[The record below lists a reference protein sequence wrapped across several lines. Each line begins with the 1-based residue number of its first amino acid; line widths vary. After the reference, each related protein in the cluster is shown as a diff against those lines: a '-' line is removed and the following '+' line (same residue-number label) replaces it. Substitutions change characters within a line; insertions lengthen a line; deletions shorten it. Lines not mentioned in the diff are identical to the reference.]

1 MSARRELP
9 DAFRLLLAV
18 LGLLML
24 VRAALLLRRLRNE
37 ARANLVG
44 SLVLLGTLTA
54 VIGVTALVASV
65 FPSPA
70 TIWILVA
77 AMVALPLSRMF
88 LGRRQHR

>member
-1 MSARRELP
+1 MLAANSS
-9 DAFRLLLAV
+9 DAFRLLLVV

-24 VRAALLLRRLRNE
+24 VRAALLLRRLRK
-37 ARANLVG
+37 APVNLLG
-44 SLVLLGTLTA
+44 SLALLGTLTA

-65 FPSPA
+65 FPGPA

-88 LGRRQHR
+88 LGRRQQH